1 MPVDKLLFGQNLFPP
16 NYSNKRLG
24 KFIALGGCF
33 LYSIF
38 FSSYFCNSSPA
49 FYISTKSLRSKIWLF
64 SSSHSQ
70 YQQLNWSPALALKD
84 CFGGFALSCFGKSM
98 IMMMMTT
105 IMIWTYSQYSS
116 LADTFAAVAIAV
128 GTVDM
133 LGITVA
139 LIMVLAFSAELKA
152 STQFGVF
159 HSLPHRDQGSSD
171 EKDANM

>member
-1 MPVDKLLFGQNLFPP
+1 
-16 NYSNKRLG
+16 
-24 KFIALGGCF
+24 
-33 LYSIF
+33 
-38 FSSYFCNSSPA
+38 
-49 FYISTKSLRSKIWLF
+49 
-64 SSSHSQ
+64 
-70 YQQLNWSPALALKD
+70 
-84 CFGGFALSCFGKSM
+84 M

-139 LIMVLAFSAELKA
+139 LIVVLAFSAELKA

>member
-1 MPVDKLLFGQNLFPP
+1 MPVEKMPFELDLVSPELLQQKFRKIHNIWGLFLIF
-16 NYSNKRLG
+16 N
-24 KFIALGGCF
+24 ADVF
-33 LYSIF
+33 LT
-38 FSSYFCNSSPA
+38 YFCNSSPT
-49 FYISTKSLRSKIWLF
+49 FYISTRSLPF

-70 YQQLNWSPALALKD
+70 YQQLRWSPQLALKD
-84 CFGGFALSCFGKSM
+84 FRVSCFGNSVIM
-98 IMMMMTT
+98 IIMMML
-105 IMIWTYSQYSS
+105 IWTYSQYSS

-133 LGITVA
+133 SGITVA
-139 LIMVLAFSAELKA
+139 LIVVLVFSAVLKV

>member
-1 MPVDKLLFGQNLFPP
+1 
-16 NYSNKRLG
+16 
-24 KFIALGGCF
+24 
-33 LYSIF
+33 
-38 FSSYFCNSSPA
+38 
-49 FYISTKSLRSKIWLF
+49 
-64 SSSHSQ
+64 
-70 YQQLNWSPALALKD
+70 
-84 CFGGFALSCFGKSM
+84 
-98 IMMMMTT
+98 MMM

-116 LADTFAAVAIAV
+116 LADTFAAVEIAV

-139 LIMVLAFSAELKA
+139 LIMVLAFSAALKT

>member
-1 MPVDKLLFGQNLFPP
+1 
-16 NYSNKRLG
+16 
-24 KFIALGGCF
+24 
-33 LYSIF
+33 
-38 FSSYFCNSSPA
+38 
-49 FYISTKSLRSKIWLF
+49 
-64 SSSHSQ
+64 
-70 YQQLNWSPALALKD
+70 
-84 CFGGFALSCFGKSM
+84 
-98 IMMMMTT
+98 MMMMV
-105 IMIWTYSQYSS
+105 MICTYSQCSS

-139 LIMVLAFSAELKA
+139 LMVMLAFSAALKV